1 MPIFFPCG
9 VCKKAVAKNHKAVE
23 CNNCKYW
30 VHIKCN
36 KINAQTF
43 NILKNDEAAWYCIDC
58 SKSFFSFSE
67 LNEKEFSYNMHG
79 KTKKFLAITKK
90 QNQNDHIFI
99 NQLKDI
105 IHQTDIN
112 NNSLYYNID
121 EFNET
126 FKENEFS

>member
-1 MPIFFPCG
+1 
-9 VCKKAVAKNHKAVE
+9 
-23 CNNCKYW
+23 
-30 VHIKCN
+30 
-36 KINAQTF
+36 
-43 NILKNDEAAWYCIDC
+43 
-58 SKSFFSFSE
+58 
-67 LNEKEFSYNMHG
+67 MHG

-99 NQLKDI
+99 NQLKEI
-105 IHQTDIN
+105 IHQTDIS